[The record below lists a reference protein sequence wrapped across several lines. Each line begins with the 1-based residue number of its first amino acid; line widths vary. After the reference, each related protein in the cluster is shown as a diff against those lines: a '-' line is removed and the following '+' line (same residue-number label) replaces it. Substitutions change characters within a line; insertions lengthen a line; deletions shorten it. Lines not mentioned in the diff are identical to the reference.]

1 MIFTFK
7 YIIIT
12 NAVFIA
18 IITGPCPPVPV
29 DICLI
34 IDTSASIENDTLHEV
49 FDALGQFVGQL
60 DVGTA
65 DNQVQVAVVTFGRNT
80 ENPIG
85 FNSHKDSASLAE
97 AIRGLSRVAKP
108 NGTKTSKALSKC
120 KKLFS
125 NDSRSNSDN
134 LIILVTDGTSGEGD
148 ILTAAINGVRAD
160 GCRVIAIRE
169 STKIQRQNVINKID
183 KQLLEI
189 ALNKSENVFNAA
201 SDQLGPFLIE
211 HITSRVQICSK

>member
-1 MIFTFK
+1 MLFF
-7 YIIIT
+7 
-12 NAVFIA
+12 NA

-34 IDTSASIENDTLHEV
+34 IDTSVSKETCTLHEV
-49 FDALGQFVGQL
+49 FDAFGQFVGQL

-65 DNQVQVAVVTFGRNT
+65 DDQVQVAVVTFGRNA
-80 ENPIG
+80 ECPIR
-85 FNSHKDSASLAE
+85 FNSSNDCVSLTV

-120 KKLFS
+120 RNLFRNDGR
-125 NDSRSNSDN
+125 NDSDK

-148 ILTAAINGVRAD
+148 ILTAAINGVKAD
-160 GCRVIAIRE
+160 GIRVIAIRD
-169 STKIQRQNVINKID
+169 STNIQTQEVIDKID

-189 ALNKSENVFNAA
+189 ALNKSENVFNAS

-211 HITSRVQICSK
+211 RITSRVQICSK